1 MGRKVK
7 QLKNYT
13 TEQVES
19 LFESDENNVV
29 GVKLYAIIQLT
40 RGYST
45 RKLEEFYRVTHKQ
58 ICNWAERFDTEGI
71 DGLRMKP
78 GRGRHSFV
86 TEQQK
91 KQLQTDLSQS
101 PESFG
106 YNTASW
112 SGPLLQKHLENAYQ
126 VVYKQS
132 TVYVLLRE
140 LGFSFQRTRGKYPE
154 RDEVKRKSAKTDI
167 KNFRLLC

>member
-13 TEQVES
+13 TEQVEM
-19 LFESDENNVV
+19 LFDSDENNII

-58 ICNWAERFDTEGI
+58 ICNWADRFDSEGI

-78 GRGRHSFV
+78 GRGRHSFISEGQK
-86 TEQQK
+86 EQLK
-91 KQLQTDLSQS
+91 ADLSES
-101 PESFG
+101 PEVFG
-106 YNTASW
+106 YNTANW
-112 SGPLLQKHLENAYQ
+112 SGPLLQKHLEVTYQ
-126 VVYKQS
+126 VVYKQAA
-132 TVYVLLRE
+132 VYVLLRE

-154 RDEVKRKSAKTDI
+154 RNEAKREAVKVDI
-167 KNFRLLC
+167 KKL

>member
-19 LFESDENNVV
+19 LFESDENNIV

-58 ICNWAERFDTEGI
+58 ICNWADRFDTEGI

-78 GRGRHSFV
+78 GRGRHSLI
-86 TEQQK
+86 TDAQKEQLK
-91 KQLQTDLSQS
+91 TDLSKS
-101 PESFG
+101 PEEFG
-106 YNTASW
+106 YNTGTW
-112 SGPLLQKHLENAYQ
+112 SGPLLQKHLKTTFQ
-126 VVYKQS
+126 VVYKQAAI
-132 TVYVLLRE
+132 YVLLHA

-154 RDEVKRKSAKTDI
+154 RDEAKRESAKVDI
-167 KNFRLLC
+167 KKL